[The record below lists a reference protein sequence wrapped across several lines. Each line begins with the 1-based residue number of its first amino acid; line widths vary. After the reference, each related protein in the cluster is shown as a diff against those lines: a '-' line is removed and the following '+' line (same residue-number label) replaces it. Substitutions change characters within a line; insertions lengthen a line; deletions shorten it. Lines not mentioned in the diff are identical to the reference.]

1 MGRRVFVTLRVLMPR
16 TLLATPAR
24 LIAEFLRLESSGG
37 LLLMAA
43 TVAALVLANSAAQP
57 LYAAALAAEVGV
69 GPARLSVLLW
79 INDALMAVF
88 FVLVGLEIKRELLV
102 GELSSVRRAAL
113 PAIAAAGGMLCPAL
127 VYLAFNAGDA
137 TAVRGW
143 AIPAATDIAFAL
155 GVLALLGSRVPVSL
169 KVFLTALAILDDL
182 GAILIIA
189 IFYSADLS
197 VPALLAAAG
206 ATAVLFAMNA
216 FGVRQIWPYLIVGV
230 GLWAAVLASGVHAT
244 LAGVVL
250 AFTIPLRGQ
259 GGDDDTEA
267 SPLHRLEHALHPW
280 VAYGILPVFGLANA
294 GLSFDGVSMTAL
306 LGSVPLGIALGL
318 FVGKQVGIALACWL
332 AVRLRWADWPEGAS
346 TLQLFGV
353 AVLCGI
359 GFTMSLFIGSL
370 AFTQASLQDQVK
382 LGVFAGSLVSALV
395 GYAIL
400 RLAPPPRL

>member
-1 MGRRVFVTLRVLMPR
+1 MRSRVFVTLRVLMPR
-16 TLLATPAR
+16 TLLATPVR
-24 LIAEFLRLESSGG
+24 LITEFLRLESSGG

-43 TVAALVLANSAAQP
+43 AAAALVLANSAAQP
-57 LYAAALAAEVGV
+57 LYTAALAAEVGV

-102 GELSSVRRAAL
+102 GELSSLRRAAL

-206 ATAVLFAMNA
+206 ATAVLVAMNA
-216 FGVRQIWPYLIVGV
+216 LGVRRLWPYLLVGV

-250 AFTIPLRGQ
+250 AFAIPLRGQ
-259 GGDDDTEA
+259 GDDDTEA

-294 GLSFDGVSMTAL
+294 GLSFDGVSPAAL

-318 FVGKQVGIALACWL
+318 VVGKQVGIALACWL
-332 AVRLRWADWPEGAS
+332 AVRLGWADWPEGAG
-346 TLQLFGV
+346 TLQLYGV

-370 AFTQASLQDQVK
+370 AFTQPSLQDQVK

-400 RLAPPPRL
+400 RVAPSARL

>member
-1 MGRRVFVTLRVLMPR
+1 MTR
-16 TLLATPAR
+16 TLLKTPAR
-24 LIAEFLRLESSGG
+24 LITEFLRLESSGG

-43 TVAALVLANSAAQP
+43 AVAALVLANSPAAP
-57 LYAAALAAEVGV
+57 LYAAALATEIGV

-88 FVLVGLEIKRELLV
+88 FMLVGLEIKRELLV

-113 PAIAAAGGMLCPAL
+113 PAIAAAGGMLVPAL
-127 VYLAFNAGDA
+127 IYLAFNAGDA
-137 TAVRGW
+137 AAARGW

-189 IFYSADLS
+189 IFYSAELS

-206 ATAVLFAMNA
+206 ATAVLCAMNA
-216 FGVRQIWPYLIVGV
+216 LGLRRLWPYLVVGV
-230 GLWAAVLASGVHAT
+230 ALWGAVLASGIHAT

-250 AFTIPLRGQ
+250 AFTIPLRARASVGTERAE
-259 GGDDDTEA
+259 GDAES
-267 SPLHRLEHALHPW
+267 SPVHRLEHALHPW

-294 GLSFDGVSMTAL
+294 GLSFDGISATAL
-306 LGSVPLGIALGL
+306 LGSVPLGVAVGL
-318 FVGKQVGIALACWL
+318 FAGKQVGVACACWL
-332 AVRLRWADWPEGAS
+332 AVRLRWAEWPEGAS
-346 TLQLFGV
+346 ALQVYGV

-370 AFTQASLQDQVK
+370 AFVSDALQDQVK
-382 LGVFAGSLVSALV
+382 LGVFAGSLVSAV
-395 GYAIL
+395 AGYVIL
-400 RLAPPPRL
+400 RLAASTQPASRHL